1 MSIFKKTIIYI
12 CVCLLLACAGFGGGY
27 YVCNRG
33 WSSRATDSGANLRAD
48 LDRTA
53 EQLSLTKQSLDSA
66 NGRVAELE
74 SSISGAIAT
83 TEQNNKFVADAQS
96 SIRSSTGTVEE
107 LEQLIS
113 EYFSLTEKLE
123 ANNRGLEE
131 RLRASLG
138 ADAGEQ

>member
-12 CVCLLLACAGFGGGY
+12 CVCLLLACIGFGGGY
-27 YVCNRG
+27 YACNRS
-33 WSSRATDSGANLRAD
+33 WSSRTTDSGANLRAD
-48 LDRTA
+48 LDRTT
-53 EQLSLTKQSLDSA
+53 EQLNLTKQSLDSA

-74 SSISGAIAT
+74 SSISGAIAA

-96 SIRSSTGTVEE
+96 SIRNSTGTVEE

-138 ADAGEQ
+138 EDAGKQ